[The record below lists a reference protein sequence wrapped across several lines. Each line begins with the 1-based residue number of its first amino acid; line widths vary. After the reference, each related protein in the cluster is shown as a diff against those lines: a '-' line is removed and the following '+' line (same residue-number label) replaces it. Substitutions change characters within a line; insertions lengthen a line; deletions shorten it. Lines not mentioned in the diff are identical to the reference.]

1 MKVDSFS
8 LMTKKLPVWLLL
20 ATLSGLFGCAQP
32 QQIDLIEREQRRL
45 RNDTSS
51 VQSDVESL
59 RSALA
64 DTRANVQQLQREL
77 GAIKAQIEETRYQMG
92 RQIGQSSLQGD
103 QRIKALED
111 RVAKL
116 DELSKT
122 QGAQLKLREEE
133 LNKLREGI
141 QGLPTPPAQ
150 GAAPSGAQAELWAGE
165 TDAVK
170 RDYEIAWSA
179 LEKKDYRLAIQ
190 RFKDFL
196 KRYPRSNLADN
207 AQYWIG
213 ESYYALR
220 EFDQAI
226 LEFDAVRRNYPQ
238 GEKVPAAL
246 LKQGYSFAELGEKVN
261 ARLILQEVIEK
272 FPQSPEAIRAKEK
285 LKTLES

>member
-1 MKVDSFS
+1 M
-8 LMTKKLPVWLLL
+8 MKKLSVWLLL
-20 ATLSGLFGCAQP
+20 AALSGLFGCVQP

-45 RNDTSS
+45 RNDTTKM
-51 VQSDVESL
+51 QSDVESM

-77 GAIKAQIEETRYQMG
+77 GVIKEKIEETRYQVG

-111 RVAKL
+111 RIAKL
-116 DELSKT
+116 DEVSKA
-122 QGAQLKLREEE
+122 QDAQLQRREEE
-133 LNKLREGI
+133 LNKLRETI
-141 QGLPTPPAQ
+141 QGVQTPPAQ
-150 GAAPSGAQAELWAGE
+150 GAEPSGAQAEVWAGE

-261 ARLILQEVIEK
+261 ARLILQEVIQK
-272 FPQSPEAIRAKEK
+272 YPQSPEAMRAKEK

>member
-8 LMTKKLPVWLLL
+8 LMTEKLPVWLLL

-272 FPQSPEAIRAKEK
+272 FPQSPEAMRAKEK